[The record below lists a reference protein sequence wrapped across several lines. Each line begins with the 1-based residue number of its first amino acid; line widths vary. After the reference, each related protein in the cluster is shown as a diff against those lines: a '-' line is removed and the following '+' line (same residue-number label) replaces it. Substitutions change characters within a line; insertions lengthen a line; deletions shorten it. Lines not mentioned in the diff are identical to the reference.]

1 MILVLSR
8 FAFAFALALPL
19 SFDAIFPPL
28 VNNDELLPLLLP
40 PLPFE
45 IRMQLVAT
53 IRWLCLRDVSFLVE
67 RSCAVRKRYLLLKC
81 QGAANQIR
89 ICLY

>member
-8 FAFAFALALPL
+8 FAFAFVLALPL

-53 IRWLCLRDVSFLVE
+53 IR
-67 RSCAVRKRYLLLKC
+67 
-81 QGAANQIR
+81 
-89 ICLY
+89 

>member
-1 MILVLSR
+1 VTGVVEGMTQTTSVFALRTLVLAMILVHSR

-19 SFDAIFPPL
+19 SFDAIFSSL

-53 IRWLCLRDVSFLVE
+53 IR
-67 RSCAVRKRYLLLKC
+67 
-81 QGAANQIR
+81 
-89 ICLY
+89 